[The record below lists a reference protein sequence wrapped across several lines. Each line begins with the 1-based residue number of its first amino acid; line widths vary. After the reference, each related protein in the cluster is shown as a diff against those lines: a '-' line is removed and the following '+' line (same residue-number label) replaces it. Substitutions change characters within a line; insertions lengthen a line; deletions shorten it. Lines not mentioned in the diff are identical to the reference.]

1 MFPHLNRSDGS
12 STFTS
17 VGLKGLCKF
26 FILSFLYNFD
36 FGEKW
41 NVFRSFQVINCLTWC
56 SKNVTV
62 EEARFCDMF
71 VCTIKTTLSL
81 SLWSQKFTVGH
92 SVYNRTHS
100 VPIFCKSAE
109 SMFYICVYFHT
120 EFFHCNERLEFLA
133 CLIFIMTVESNYMY
147 RGRSNTANSD
157 FLFAIV

>member
-26 FILSFLYNFD
+26 FIFSFLYNFD

-56 SKNVTV
+56 SKNGNVTV

-92 SVYNRTHS
+92 SVYNRTNS
-100 VPIFCKSAE
+100 VPISCKSADVLHLCIFSYRILSLQWE
-109 SMFYICVYFHT
+109 TWISGMLIYYDCWKLQHVPG
-120 EFFHCNERLEFLA
+120 EVQHC
-133 CLIFIMTVESNYMY
+133 
-147 RGRSNTANSD
+147 
-157 FLFAIV
+157 